1 MLAVCNGE
9 ISIHGRTKLFVK
21 HHLTWWCFWC
31 IYFDKYCQT
40 GWFFRSLK
48 GMFSPWWIKFAVIRP
63 CLSMPPLGPAH
74 WWCPCVSMRPG
85 WQWVARLPGDQWM
98 RQSRRMG
105 IEPSELC
112 ILTALAKLAWG
123 VFWSTSIDPPVFNM
137 FFGRFWGPVEVPVR
151 NHIGKLLLLN
161 FEAVLF
167 RKGCVLVDFFPT
179 CWALGLRC
187 WSWIFGRPPM
197 VWGQDTWRY
206 EVRQRRSSR

>member
-1 MLAVCNGE
+1 MMMFICPM
-9 ISIHGRTKLFVK
+9 
-21 HHLTWWCFWC
+21 HL
-31 IYFDKYCQT
+31 
-40 GWFFRSLK
+40 
-48 GMFSPWWIKFAVIRP
+48 
-63 CLSMPPLGPAH
+63 
-74 WWCPCVSMRPG
+74 G

-137 FFGRFWGPVEVPVR
+137 FFGRLWGPVDVPVR
-151 NHIGKLLLLN
+151 NHLGRLLLLH
-161 FEAVLF
+161 FAAVLF
-167 RKGCVLVDFFPT
+167 RKGCVFMDFFPT

-187 WSWIFGRPPM
+187 WSWIFGRPLM

-206 EVRQRRSSR
+206 EVRQRNRYAKDDHLGIGFKDLDHYHPYPWENDPNLTNAHIFQMDWGKTTNYI